1 MEQSEDNQH
10 SNKQSTEITSQ
21 IEIMKLTI
29 NDESKNQPKEGST
42 LSDKQI
48 KMRSILFDGVSEEA
62 MAIRNKLG
70 NFEYPKISLSH
81 LEWRDINIY
90 EDGKK
95 YLGTWNPNT
104 NQREGVGIWT
114 KKDGFIYEGLW
125 KNDKPNGKG
134 RLIYMDGDYYVGD
147 FKDARINGKG
157 IYKIF
162 NKQFNFDWLKI
173 KEYLISPL

>member
-10 SNKQSTEITSQ
+10 SHKQSTEIASQ
-21 IEIMKLTI
+21 VETMKLTI
-29 NDESKNQPKEGST
+29 NDEIKNQPKEGST

-81 LEWRDINIY
+81 LEWRDIHIY
-90 EDGKK
+90 EDGTK
-95 YLGTWNPNT
+95 YLGTWNPKT
-104 NQREGVGIWT
+104 NQREGVGILTW
-114 KKDGFIYEGLW
+114 KDQDIYEGLW
-125 KNDKPNGKG
+125 KNDQPNGKG
-134 RLIYMDGDYYVGD
+134 RLISKYGNYYVGD
-147 FKDARINGKG
+147 FKDGDINGKG

-162 NKQFNFDWLKI
+162 NKL
-173 KEYLISPL
+173 LILID